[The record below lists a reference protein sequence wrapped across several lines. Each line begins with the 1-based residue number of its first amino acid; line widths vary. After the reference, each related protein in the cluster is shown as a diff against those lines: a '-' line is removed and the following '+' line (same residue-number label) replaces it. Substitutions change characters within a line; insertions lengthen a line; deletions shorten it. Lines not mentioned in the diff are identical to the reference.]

1 MSLVCNSEKSQ
12 CSIEN
17 NRQNYIN
24 GSSLLQTC
32 IVEKFELIFKNEK
45 LSACRQV
52 SCAKLPVLC
61 RKRNFED
68 LFYLVMSYLLFGG
81 FLVRRFKISDL
92 QV

>member
-24 GSSLLQTC
+24 GSLLLQTC

-45 LSACRQV
+45 V

-61 RKRNFED
+61 QKRNFED